1 MTLTAPA
8 HGIHELTWQT
18 QNSCNFV
25 QCYLQMQAAST
36 DDEFKQV
43 VSANSDWLAGLGYC
57 ATSLNLSAQ
66 DSLLR
71 ELVHNELYNKY
82 ELLHDM

>member
-1 MTLTAPA
+1 
-8 HGIHELTWQT
+8 
-18 QNSCNFV
+18 
-25 QCYLQMQAAST
+25 MQAAST

-71 ELVHNELYNKY
+71 ELVRNELYNKY
-82 ELLHDM
+82 E